1 MAFCLRALLGPGC
14 RYCRCQPPGTPAPGA
29 LRAQHSPGLVALR
42 AAHLHLPLAGS
53 WEASGPWFPGVLIFP
68 TLGAPSLFPR
78 RGFLP
83 PFLPEASCSSCLWAA
98 WLVKVTV
105 PCTLASSQE
114 QTMSVHVL
122 GEVGSLQRPGSRGR
136 GPWLPTP
143 RAPHACQHV
152 RLVSDVPGA
161 LIPCWWGARGHPQ
174 PQELLLFRATRQAVS
189 GRTSRVVPTRSGRRP
204 P

>member
-42 AAHLHLPLAGS
+42 AARLHLP
-53 WEASGPWFPGVLIFP
+53 
-68 TLGAPSLFPR
+68 
-78 RGFLP
+78 LP